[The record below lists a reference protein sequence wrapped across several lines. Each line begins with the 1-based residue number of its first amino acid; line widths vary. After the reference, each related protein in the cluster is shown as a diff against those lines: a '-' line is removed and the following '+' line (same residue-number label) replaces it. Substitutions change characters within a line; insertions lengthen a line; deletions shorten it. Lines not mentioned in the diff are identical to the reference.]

1 MNICKAKDSK
11 LSLTS
16 VRWVETNQSR
26 TCQVQ
31 FEIKKTKVLDWL
43 SQSANLTQHHLMI
56 LLNKRKTFWSLNVLT
71 LPLKNCTTILKGKTN
86 HPDFLNQPV
95 LYQDLTMLLWIC
107 NNLKQRSFLI
117 KSSISY
123 KKMSPM
129 PMNLGPVQHR
139 YFKKGLLS
147 VSNKTPRV
155 HPWPNP
161 FRTQFTF
168 QNKFKNKTP

>member
-1 MNICKAKDSK
+1 MNICKAKDSE

-26 TCQVQ
+26 TCQAQ

-95 LYQDLTMLLWIC
+95 LYQDRTMLLWIC

-123 KKMSPM
+123 KKWARCLWTWGLCSIDTLKKDCCLCQTRHLEYTHDLIP
-129 PMNLGPVQHR
+129 LGYAP
-139 YFKKGLLS
+139 Y
-147 VSNKTPRV
+147 T
-155 HPWPNP
+155 
-161 FRTQFTF
+161 T
-168 QNKFKNKTP
+168 